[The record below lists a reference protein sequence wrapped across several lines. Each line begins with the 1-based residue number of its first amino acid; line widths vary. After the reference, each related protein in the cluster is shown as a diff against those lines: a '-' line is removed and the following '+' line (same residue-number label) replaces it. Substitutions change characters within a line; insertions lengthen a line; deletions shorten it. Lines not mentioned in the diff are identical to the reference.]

1 MKPCDMLSPE
11 KIAETCCI
19 SPVFAERAAHRFFF
33 ADIYQS
39 FIDHTKHKMDYNK
52 VHRRNIMKRRVL
64 REIAVQSLY
73 QMEMNQVDSAEA
85 VSMLL
90 SEAAEENETER
101 VIGDEAKVK
110 EIVLQLVNGTW
121 VAREEIDA
129 VLTQY
134 LKGWQVSRLSRVDRQ
149 ILRLAAYELA
159 YREDVPGKVAV
170 NEAIELAKHFGTD
183 ESGKFVNGVL
193 GRMLQELDE
202 VKAKIKKT

>member
-1 MKPCDMLSPE
+1 
-11 KIAETCCI
+11 
-19 SPVFAERAAHRFFF
+19 
-33 ADIYQS
+33 
-39 FIDHTKHKMDYNK
+39 
-52 VHRRNIMKRRVL
+52 MKRRVL
-64 REIAVQSLY
+64 REIAVQCLY
-73 QMEMNQVDSAEA
+73 QMEMNQVESSEA

-110 EIVLQLVNGTW
+110 ETVLQLVNGAW
-121 VAREEIDA
+121 AAREEIDT
-129 VLTQY
+129 VLTHY

-159 YREDVPGKVAV
+159 FREDVPGKVAV
-170 NEAIELAKHFGTD
+170 NEAIELSKHFGTD

-202 VKAKIKKT
+202 VKAKLQKA